1 MKNIAID
8 IPSSPNP
15 NLNQLFSHQWL
26 KNYFYAVIILLV
38 ASIANLIHDLR
49 FGRYYLKNPILKD
62 VDAFGNV
69 ECYDTFLYGL
79 SLLILTPINL
89 SLVFACF
96 FQYQAIRLQD
106 LKQQIYC
113 IRMITFF
120 TYTQSWAT
128 LFSISC
134 AIFTKPVSTFFPL
147 IFGIAF
153 FIIGID
159 FKSLALHVRNL
170 LMKKEGPFKSD
181 KATFL
186 F

>member
-15 NLNQLFSHQWL
+15 SLNQLFSHQWL
-26 KNYFYAVIILLV
+26 KNYFYAVIILLFV
-38 ASIANLIHDLR
+38 SIANLIHDLR
-49 FGRYYLKNPILKD
+49 FGHYYLKNPLLKD
-62 VDAFGNV
+62 ANVLGNV
-69 ECYDTFLYGL
+69 EYYDTFLYGL
-79 SLLILTPINL
+79 SLLVLTPINL

-106 LKQQIYC
+106 LKKQIYC

-120 TYTQSWAT
+120 TYTQSWAQ

-134 AIFTKPVSTFFPL
+134 PIFTKPVSTFFPL
-147 IFGIAF
+147 VFGNAF

-159 FKSLALHVRNL
+159 FQISCFTCQKSSNE
-170 LMKKEGPFKSD
+170 KENSCG
-181 KATFL
+181 
-186 F
+186 